1 MQLRPVCNG
10 SWPDWASSPHPLPGV
25 RHTVTSLQRLV
36 IYAGAMTDSIANTEK
51 GRLLGDYEPSTW
63 EWVRDQVETYEASNG
78 AEANTLRDSGI
89 PIIVFTTRGRKSG
102 KLRKV
107 PLMRVE
113 HNGDYALIASKGGA
127 PEHPGWFHNLMADAV
142 ISMQDGPEPFL
153 ARAEL
158 VSGEERQQWWDRG
171 VEVFPTYA
179 EYAEKTD
186 RDIPVFVTR
195 RL

>member
-1 MQLRPVCNG
+1 MADNIIP
-10 SWPDWASSPHPLPGV
+10 
-25 RHTVTSLQRLV
+25 
-36 IYAGAMTDSIANTEK
+36 NTEN

-63 EWVRDQVETYEASNG
+63 DWVREQVETYEASNG

-127 PEHPGWFHNLMADAV
+127 PENPGWFHNLMADAT
-142 ISMQDGPEPFL
+142 ISMQDGPEPFI
-153 ARAEL
+153 ATVEQ
-158 VSGEERQQWWDRG
+158 VSGEERQTWWDRG

-186 RDIPVFVTR
+186 REIPVFVTKR
-195 RL
+195 V